1 MLRYKMGENTI
12 RCLFEKRSVQNNVSE
27 QHKLEHV
34 FARIKMVSEPRTSKI
49 DLDIFTS
56 LLSSAALVEDDYRP
70 RVKYVV
76 QRLEQRSPA
85 FELFRQVI
93 EGLEPHFASS
103 ASFNAAF
110 AGTDDAHPAAVRQV
124 FPYGH
129 VQRTEANYWKV
140 VRETIVAACPDPS
153 LSAEEK
159 LAKISKNKAENW
171 TDFVDRYFAACTIST
186 ASRETQVKTLYKK
199 LPPHLKRLVMHL
211 PPTTMPA
218 DIRGLIRNVSF
229 WESGTQAKIEVDE
242 DAMDIDLG
250 VVQANVATDGRVI
263 GRDGAINFSAITNAG
278 RVMVGARE
286 ICKTSRREAQNMLR
300 FLQRICNGQEQP
312 AGQRRPMNQQRRWG
326 GRRAYMAADD
336 DMPEGSGEPICETL
350 SEGGEEDAEREMTRT
365 YAAQTESRK
374 KEQKRVMKLGLV
386 SQSHLGY
393 PRRIDALVDTG
404 AESSIM
410 SLALARELGAK
421 ILPNKTKLLLAHG
434 KTAQVTGECHVEV
447 SIEKATHPTFTLD
460 CLVLPNPGYD
470 LLLGID
476 AMTKNQISA
485 HPHNRSVSIN
495 GRQIKCLF
503 AGPKMERE
511 AKNEVAKQEDVG
523 RLTERVDHL
532 PTVKGDRI
540 QVPLNRSIVLGP
552 NESRMV
558 KTPIVI
564 PRGMVHQRTPVV
576 APHFSV
582 HLGVQYETF
591 STLTLTNHRKEPV
604 RITGK
609 TTIFEIP
616 TRAGDTLTIRDCNG
630 QQRQL
635 RGNKQSF
642 PKRQ

>member
-1 MLRYKMGENTI
+1 
-12 RCLFEKRSVQNNVSE
+12 
-27 QHKLEHV
+27 
-34 FARIKMVSEPRTSKI
+34 MVSELKIAKI
-49 DLDIFTS
+49 DVDDFTS
-56 LLSSAALVEDDYRP
+56 LISSAALVEDDYRP

-76 QRLEQRSPA
+76 QKLEQRSPA

-93 EGLEPHFASS
+93 ESLTPHFAS
-103 ASFNAAF
+103 AGAFDAAF
-110 AGTDDAHPAAVRQV
+110 AGADAANPAAVRQI
-124 FPYGH
+124 FPHGH
-129 VQRTEANYWKV
+129 VVRTADNYWRV
-140 VRETIVAACPDPS
+140 VRETVVAACPDPS

-159 LAKISKNKAENW
+159 LAKIHKAKTENW
-171 TDFVDRYFAACTIST
+171 GDFVDRYFAACTVST

-199 LPPHLKRLVMHL
+199 LPMHLKRLVMHL
-211 PPTTMPA
+211 PPAAMPA
-218 DIRGLIRNVSF
+218 DIRGIVRNVSF
-229 WESGTQAKIEVDE
+229 WESGITTKIEVDE

-250 VVQANVATDGRVI
+250 IVQANAATDGRVI
-263 GRDGAINFSAITNAG
+263 GSNGAINFSAITNAG

-300 FLQRICNGQEQP
+300 FLQRICGGQEQ
-312 AGQRRPMNQQRRWG
+312 ASGQRRQMNQRRWG
-326 GRRAYMAADD
+326 GRRAFAVAEDG
-336 DMPEGSGEPICETL
+336 MPEGSGEHICETL
-350 SEGGEEDAEREMTRT
+350 SEGAEEDAEQDMTRT
-365 YAAQTESRK
+365 YAAQTSSGK

-410 SLALARELGAK
+410 SLALAKELGAK
-421 ILPNKTKLLLAHG
+421 ITPNKTQLLLAHG
-434 KTAQVTGECHVEV
+434 KTARVTGECSIEV
-447 SIEKATHPTFTLD
+447 SIERTTHPAFTMN
-460 CLVLPNPGYD
+460 CLVLPSPGYD

-476 AMTKNQISA
+476 AMTRHQISA
-485 HPHNRSVSIN
+485 HPHNRSVSIK
-495 GRQIKCLF
+495 GRNVKCLF
-503 AGPKMERE
+503 AGPKMDKEV
-511 AKNEVAKQEDVG
+511 KNEIIAQEDIG
-523 RLTERVDHL
+523 RFSERVDHL
-532 PTVKGDRI
+532 PAIKGDRI
-540 QVPLNRSIVLGP
+540 QIPLNRSIVLGP
-552 NESRMV
+552 RETRMA
-558 KTPIVI
+558 KTPIII

-591 STLTLTNHRKEPV
+591 STLTLTNHREEPV

-616 TRAGDTLTIRDCNG
+616 ARAGQTLTIRDCNG